1 MATLEKLLDDKVLFL
16 VTVPLGRGQF
26 HDRKLY
32 AFRDCLEWMRA
43 TVPQMVTGR
52 IQSASTPKEQMIE
65 RLRQWMAGEQMEQI
79 RMFREM
85 TPLGQDVIEM
95 KTDDLWIFGW
105 LYKPGTFVAVR
116 GGYADD
122 YKEPTKTKNYADDMQ
137 AVVAVRDA
145 LPLDGGKIYR
155 GDFNDLYR
163 T

>member
-1 MATLEKLLDDKVLFL
+1 
-16 VTVPLGRGQF
+16 
-26 HDRKLY
+26 
-32 AFRDCLEWMRA
+32 
-43 TVPQMVTGR
+43 
-52 IQSASTPKEQMIE
+52 
-65 RLRQWMAGEQMEQI
+65 
-79 RMFREM
+79 
-85 TPLGQDVIEM
+85 M